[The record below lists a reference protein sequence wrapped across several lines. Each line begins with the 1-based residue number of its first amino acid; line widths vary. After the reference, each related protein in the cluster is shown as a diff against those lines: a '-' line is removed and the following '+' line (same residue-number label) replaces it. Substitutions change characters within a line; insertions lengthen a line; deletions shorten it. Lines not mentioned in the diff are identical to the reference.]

1 MSLLQ
6 ATKDLCQMYG
16 IKPARSKGQ
25 NFLINEQ
32 VYDEIVAAAD
42 LQADDIVLEVGP
54 GLGFLTEKLALE
66 AKEVEAVELDDQL
79 AEVLKIK
86 LLAQKLDNVNLIN
99 HDILNLNLNDFAW
112 YKRGAYKIVANLP
125 YNISALFLR
134 NFLGASARP
143 QKIVLLLQQEVAE
156 RLVAP
161 AGELSLLGVMAQFY
175 SQPKIIKL
183 VPATD
188 FWPQPKISSA
198 IVVFEHDRPTVSD
211 QLSAEEQKQFWRLLK
226 IGFSAKRKQLK
237 NNLMSGWPTDSATAT
252 GWLKKIKVSDKIRA
266 QDLSL
271 AQWVALTRNTQ
282 HRTHNK

>member
-1 MSLLQ
+1 
-6 ATKDLCQMYG
+6 MYG

-25 NFLINEQ
+25 NFLINEP
-32 VYDEIVAAAD
+32 VYNEIIAAAD
-42 LQADDIVLEVGP
+42 LRSNDIVLEVGP
-54 GLGFLTEKLALE
+54 GLGFLTEKLALA

-79 AEVLKIK
+79 AEVLRIK
-86 LLAQKLDNVNLIN
+86 LLAQKLNNVNLIN
-99 HDILNLNLNDFAW
+99 HDILDLNLNDFLW
-112 YKRGAYKIVANLP
+112 YKKGAYKIVANLP

-134 NFLGASARP
+134 NFLSATARP
-143 QKIVLLLQQEVAE
+143 QTIVLLLQKEVAE

-175 SQPKIIKL
+175 SRPKIIKF

-188 FWPQPKISSA
+188 FWPQPKVASA
-198 IVVFEHDRPTVSD
+198 IVVFEHDRPTISD

-237 NNLMSGWPTDSATAT
+237 NNLMSGWPTDGATAT

-271 AQWVALTRNTQ
+271 EQWRELARLAIKNSSR
-282 HRTHNK
+282 